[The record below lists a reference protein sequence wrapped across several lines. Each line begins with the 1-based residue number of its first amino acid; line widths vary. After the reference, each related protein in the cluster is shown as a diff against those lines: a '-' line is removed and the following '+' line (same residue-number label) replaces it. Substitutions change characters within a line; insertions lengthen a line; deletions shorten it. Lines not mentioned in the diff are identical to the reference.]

1 MVFRAVE
8 VGDVM
13 AYIEI
18 INETAAT
25 PELRDDDEF
34 ISGSYS
40 KMAGM
45 QVPTPWRLT

>member
-1 MVFRAVE
+1 
-8 VGDVM
+8 M

-18 INETAAT
+18 INETTAT

-40 KMAGM
+40 NMAGM